1 MSDLAHLCTWGGLG
15 LPLMKW
21 EELVF
26 PGTVESAEACI
37 VDHVEYWAEFQTVHI
52 WVNGVRQ
59 GKGMQPVSED
69 EMYLLHKY
77 VCEKRWARRAAHAK
91 FVCAFRL

>member
-1 MSDLAHLCTWGGLG
+1 MSADDLGYLCTWGGLG

-21 EELVF
+21 EELDF

-37 VDHVEYWAEFQTVHI
+37 IDHIQYWVEFQTVHI
-52 WVNGVRQ
+52 WVNDVRH
-59 GKGMQPVSED
+59 GKGMPPVSED

-77 VCEKRWARRAAHAK
+77 VCEKRWARCAAHAE
-91 FVCAFRL
+91 FV